1 MQNQKATLITIVVS
15 LLIFTPLTVISA
27 FIKEDKNPLDKNPKH
42 EFFYKG
48 FLWFYDE
55 NDKFLSK
62 YECLTETCDF
72 TKTVIDDTN
81 YGINYYEDGK
91 KEKVSIIDDRY
102 TFITDGAIKY
112 LVNVATGGS
121 LQAYK
126 EVKNYY
132 THLDNNIYIIKNS
145 DDVWGALSVGS
156 VLSPVLPFEYDFI
169 GLTNNMLD
177 DNILATDKFIVKK
190 NNKWYLV
197 DKNNS
202 ALSGYFDDP
211 IINYTD
217 NYIITKNNKTY
228 RIFTYQNYEY
238 LSNMQIVNCVV
249 EGNFIGV
256 VSNNMLYIYQN
267 NFDNYLNS
275 YSLNNQSSKIELNKV
290 SNGLEIKVD
299 GKILETLAI
308 NSVF

>member
-1 MQNQKATLITIVVS
+1 MQNQKATIITIVVL

-27 FIKEDKNPLDKNPKH
+27 FIKESHNPLDENPKH

-48 FLWFYDE
+48 YLWFYDE
-55 NDKFLSK
+55 NDKYLSK

-72 TKTVIDDTN
+72 TNATIDDDT
-81 YGINYYEDGK
+81 YGLNYYKDGK
-91 KEKVSIIDDRY
+91 DSKIKVIDDRY

-126 EVKNYY
+126 EIKNYG
-132 THLDNNIYIIKNS
+132 TTLDDNVYIIKNS

-169 GLTNNMLD
+169 GLTNRIK
-177 DNILATDKFIVKK
+177 DNNIVATDKFIVKK

-197 DKNNS
+197 NNQNS

-211 IINYTD
+211 IVDYTD
-217 NYIITKNNKTY
+217 NYIVTKNSQYY
-228 RIFTYQNYEY
+228 RVFTYQNYEY
-238 LSNMQIVNCVV
+238 LNNLMINNVIVKDNY
-249 EGNFIGV
+249 FGV
-256 VSNNMLYIYQN
+256 VSNNTLYIYHN
-267 NFDNYLNS
+267 SFDNYIRMFNLNS
-275 YSLNNQSSKIELNKV
+275 ASSKVEISKV
-290 SNGLEIKVD
+290 DNNLEIKID
-299 GKILETLAI
+299 GNIVESIAI
-308 NSVF
+308 S